1 MRLLVTRPEPQALKT
16 AARLR
21 ALGHDAVAAPLLV
34 IEAIEKAELPR
45 SGVAALAVTS
55 ARAIDAVSCRDEWKY
70 LKELPVFAVG
80 EKSARAAKD
89 AGAANVAAGAG
100 TVGDLAALIGGSSI
114 GGKVLYL
121 AGQERSGDLG
131 GELASLG
138 IDCRTVE
145 IYAAKAASVLPEDVS
160 TGLET
165 GGIDAVLI
173 YSRRTGEAFARLTN
187 TLKFQHNFKIF
198 SISAQAGAPLAGR
211 FEVITAREP
220 NEEALFALLPPP
232 C

>member
-1 MRLLVTRPEPQALKT
+1 MRLLVTRPEPQASKT

-21 ALGHDAVAAPLLV
+21 ALGHDAVVAPLLEV
-34 IEAIEKAELPR
+34 EAIVNAEIPC
-45 SGVAALAVTS
+45 SGIAAVAVTS
-55 ARAIDAVSCRDEWKY
+55 ARAIDAVLCRDEWKC
-70 LKELPVFAVG
+70 LRDLPVFAVG

-89 AGAANVAAGAG
+89 AGAANVATGRG
-100 TVGDLAALIGGSSI
+100 TVGDLAALIGGSGVGST
-114 GGKVLYL
+114 VLYL
-121 AGQERSGDLG
+121 AGRERSGDLG
-131 GELASLG
+131 GKLAAFG

-145 IYAAKAASVLPEDVS
+145 IYAANVASELPDDVS

-165 GGIDAVLI
+165 GGIDAVLV
-173 YSRRTGEAFARLTN
+173 YSRRSAETFERLTN
-187 TLKFQHNFKIF
+187 ILKIRRNFKAF
-198 SISAQAGAPLAGR
+198 SISKQAGEPLAGR